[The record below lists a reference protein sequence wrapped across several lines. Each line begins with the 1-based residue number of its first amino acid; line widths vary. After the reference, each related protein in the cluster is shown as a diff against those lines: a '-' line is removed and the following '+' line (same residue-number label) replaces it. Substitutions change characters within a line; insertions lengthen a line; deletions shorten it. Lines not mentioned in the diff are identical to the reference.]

1 MSKKRSRT
9 WEQQLRVDQQ
19 NSYDEY
25 HTKQI
30 KLKLNLKTDADIL
43 DWLYKKALWNS
54 GTSMQGEIKRLIREE
69 IAKEVSE
76 SCRCTPTEK
85 EGTASDSRPKAD
97 PLVNQYL
104 SSPEVQ
110 GYLRKYPDATVTEK
124 EALAKWLAAGHSFLD
139 NANFLA
145 DENGYTMDFI
155 QGERAYDDW
164 QEAMMMGR
172 EISFDY

>member
-1 MSKKRSRT
+1 MSRKKSRT

-43 DWLYKKALWNS
+43 DWLHKKTLWNS

-69 IAKEVSE
+69 IAREAAE
-76 SCRCTPTEK
+76 SCRCTPTENDGPSSNSGRK
-85 EGTASDSRPKAD
+85 ID

-104 SSPEVQ
+104 MSPEVQ
-110 GYLRKYPDATVTEK
+110 EYLLRYPDATADEK
-124 EALAKWLAAGHSFLD
+124 EALGKWLAEGYSFLD
-139 NANFLA
+139 NAYFLA
-145 DENGYTMDFI
+145 DENGYTLDFI
-155 QGERAYDDW
+155 QAERSCDAW
-164 QEAMMMGR
+164 QDAMKM
-172 EISFDY
+172 S

>member
-1 MSKKRSRT
+1 MSRKRSRT

-43 DWLYKKALWNS
+43 DWLHKKALWSS

-69 IAKEVSE
+69 IAREVAE

-85 EGTASDSRPKAD
+85 EEIASYSKPKAD
-97 PLVNQYL
+97 SLVNQYL

-110 GYLRKYPDATVTEK
+110 RYLLKYPDATVAEK
-124 EALAKWLAAGHSFLD
+124 EALAKWLAEGHSFLD

-155 QGERAYDDW
+155 QGERSYDDW

>member
-1 MSKKRSRT
+1 MSSKRSRT
-9 WEQQLRVDQQ
+9 WEQQHRIDQQ

-43 DWLYKKALWNS
+43 DWLNKKALWNS

-69 IAKEVSE
+69 IAREAAE

-85 EGTASDSRPKAD
+85 EGATSNSNQKANQ
-97 PLVNQYL
+97 LMNQYL

-110 GYLRKYPDATVTEK
+110 EYLLKYPDATVAEK
-124 EALAKWLAAGHSFLD
+124 EALGKWLEEGYSFLD
-139 NANFLA
+139 NAYFLA
-145 DENGYTMDFI
+145 DENGVTMDFI
-155 QGERAYDDW
+155 QGERSYDAW
-164 QEAMMMGR
+164 QDAMMSR
-172 EISFDY
+172 ETSFDH